1 MGSVK
6 DKNMIFFQNKHVY
19 GGGNKQWKL
28 KAQKQ
33 SEDKLSKNIGNFFRL
48 KRRKSSN
55 HIEIN

>member
-1 MGSVK
+1 M
-6 DKNMIFFQNKHVY
+6 Y

-33 SEDKLSKNIGNFFRL
+33 SEDKLSKNIGDFFRL